1 VRIEPPGGRR
11 PDLPEPME
19 GPKGEKAGGPGKT
32 GSSGDVGG
40 AGRAEESVPASG
52 PGGPQAEKL
61 REVLKGVDL
70 QAPEGMETATDRIID
85 WVLTE
90 RFGDA
95 FSGIEGADDLRHSIR
110 SYLLDDP
117 LGKTRIKQI
126 VDGLG

>member
-1 VRIEPPGGRR
+1 
-11 PDLPEPME
+11 ME
-19 GPKGEKAGGPGKT
+19 GPKGEKAGGSGKT

-40 AGRAEESVPASG
+40 AGRAEESGPSSAAASG
-52 PGGPQAEKL
+52 AGGPQAEKL

-70 QAPEGMETATDRIID
+70 EAPQGMETATDRIID

-95 FSGIEGADDLRHSIR
+95 FSGLEGANDLRHSIR

-117 LGKTRIKQI
+117 LGRTRIKQI